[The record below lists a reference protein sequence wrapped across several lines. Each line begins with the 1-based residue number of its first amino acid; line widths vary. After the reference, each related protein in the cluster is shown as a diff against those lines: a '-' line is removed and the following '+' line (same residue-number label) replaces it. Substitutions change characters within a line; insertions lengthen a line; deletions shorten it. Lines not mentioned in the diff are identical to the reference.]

1 MFVWLSSR
9 VRPRLKNRGT
19 RVFALVQISFF
30 VLQSEH
36 AWIPMP
42 SISICD
48 ICGWRLV
55 SNTRSIGAIVCKN
68 LKAFSIIFYFPSAS
82 NHTTIA
88 KDFDFCWHHL
98 RGRNCSTARST
109 KWRDL
114 SSVQRS
120 GRLWQLWNFGGGSLF
135 EVTRT
140 FCQCTRV
147 LWCPLS
153 FCTTSN
159 GVLAVHLL
167 EAIVSSNRTSQTAWC
182 QDTCKDTPTYIAVTN
197 RSLIAILKRSSS
209 AFIIPL
215 LDDCNKQP
223 WITVTVAVV

>member
-1 MFVWLSSR
+1 MCVWLSSR
-9 VRPRLKNRGT
+9 VKPRLKNRGA

-36 AWIPMP
+36 VRIPMP

-48 ICGWRLV
+48 ICGWLLV

-68 LKAFSIIFYFPSAS
+68 FKACSIIFYLPSAS
-82 NHTTIA
+82 NPTTIA

-98 RGRNCSTARST
+98 RGRNCSTARSR

-120 GRLWQLWNFGGGSLF
+120 GRLWQLWNFGGGTVF

-147 LWCPLS
+147 TRVLCLS
-153 FCTTSN
+153 AQLPTVCSECICWRPSFLPTELHRLPGAKT
-159 GVLAVHLL
+159 LA
-167 EAIVSSNRTSQTAWC
+167 RTPQ
-182 QDTCKDTPTYIAVTN
+182 PT
-197 RSLIAILKRSSS
+197 
-209 AFIIPL
+209 
-215 LDDCNKQP
+215 
-223 WITVTVAVV
+223 